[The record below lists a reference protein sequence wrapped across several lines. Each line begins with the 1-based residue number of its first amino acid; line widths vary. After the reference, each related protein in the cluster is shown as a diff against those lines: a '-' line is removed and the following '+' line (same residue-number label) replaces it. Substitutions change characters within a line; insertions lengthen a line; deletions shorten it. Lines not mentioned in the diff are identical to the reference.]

1 MLFTVYTQ
9 PKCTFCDQ
17 AKAFILS
24 RGHTYQEVILNVG
37 QKQLEGKIYL
47 PVAAFKEKFPNVK
60 AVPLIL
66 EGKTIIGGFEQLKHF
81 LRYD

>member
-37 QKQLEGKIYL
+37 QKQLEDKIYIPL
-47 PVAAFKEKFPNVK
+47 THFKEKFPNVK